1 MIRFKWL
8 GSRMLSMNN
17 GMNSNTSLDAQSGYG
32 ITDHGGTIK
41 RRFERKAVSVRA
53 LLHCNG
59 KFQTTTIEDLSQ
71 GGARLRGAEGV
82 SVGDVVL
89 VELLNRR
96 QLRGEVRW
104 WLANHCGLSFT
115 ESLAENDPLLLK

>member
-1 MIRFKWL
+1 
-8 GSRMLSMNN
+8 MLSMNN
-17 GMNSNTSLDAQSGYG
+17 GMNPNTSFDEQAGYG
-32 ITDHGGTIK
+32 ITNHRETIK
-41 RRFERKAVSVRA
+41 RRFARKTVSIRA

-71 GGARLRGAEGV
+71 GGARLRGAEGI
-82 SVGDVVL
+82 SVGDIVL

-104 WLANHCGLSFT
+104 WLANQCGLSFT
-115 ESLAENDPLLLK
+115 EGLADNDPLLLK